1 MIYLTKLGNI
11 HEPVFDVLL
20 QCQIQCLLRCKN
32 YACCEGKRYLAKV
45 ANIHKARVQGE
56 PVCLVHEYDYY
67 LQNQYVKI
75 CLFNHDHQ
83 HLK

>member
-56 PVCLVHEYDYY
+56 PVCHVHEYTYY
-67 LQNQYVKI
+67 LQNQI
-75 CLFNHDHQ
+75 C
-83 HLK
+83 